1 MMKQKPI
8 LGSKASSLASPRDPT
23 TFNQINTKNNILT
36 PDQLSVCE
44 RIEIKRKSEFM
55 LYNARFRNTLKNKI
69 KISVK
74 LVSLEIIT
82 PTVKH
87 LAVVPNFHM
96 HSEEACK

>member
-44 RIEIKRKSEFM
+44 RIELKRKSEFM
-55 LYNARFRNTLKNKI
+55 LYN
-69 KISVK
+69 
-74 LVSLEIIT
+74 
-82 PTVKH
+82 
-87 LAVVPNFHM
+87 
-96 HSEEACK
+96 